1 MAKPSTN
8 GRANWLPWRT
18 KGFLLWRA
26 AGIIFRGWVR
36 VNTGNVA
43 EGISLLHRGLAAYRA
58 TGAQAWVPYQIDLLA
73 RACEIAGRI
82 EEAMDLLDDSL
93 QIVERTGERWLAAEL
108 NRHKGQLLLRH
119 GHPETAEE
127 LIGARS
133 ASLGSNRPSSGNCAP
148 P

>member
-1 MAKPSTN
+1 MAD
-8 GRANWLPWRT
+8 GQ
-18 KGFLLWRA
+18 GFLLWRS

-93 QIVERTGERWLAAEL
+93 QDRRADRGALAGSRT
-108 NRHKGQLLLRH
+108 Q
-119 GHPETAEE
+119 
-127 LIGARS
+127 S
-133 ASLGSNRPSSGNCAP
+133 A
-148 P
+148 